1 MTQNPSVEPLPCLFE
16 DDLIDVAQRLMRS
29 AKAHALPVCTPDGQA
44 TGVLTEA
51 EIEDAPEQ
59 PGPRVREVMSP
70 PPVICHAEDPLAH
83 VEALMRE
90 RHAAYALCVDE
101 FGSLLGLLGPDEL
114 GQIGNHGHV
123 GRVLRGVT
131 RR

>member
-1 MTQNPSVEPLPCLFE
+1 MTPNPSAEPLPCLFE
-16 DDLIDVAQRLMRS
+16 DDLLDVAGRLMRS
-29 AKAHALPVCTPDGQA
+29 AHVHALPVCTPSGVA

-51 EIEDAPEQ
+51 ELKLPAS
-59 PGPRVREVMSP
+59 GKPRVRQVMSA
-70 PPVICHAEDPLAH
+70 PPVVCHPEDPVAH

-101 FGSLLGLLGPDEL
+101 FGGLLGLLGPDEL